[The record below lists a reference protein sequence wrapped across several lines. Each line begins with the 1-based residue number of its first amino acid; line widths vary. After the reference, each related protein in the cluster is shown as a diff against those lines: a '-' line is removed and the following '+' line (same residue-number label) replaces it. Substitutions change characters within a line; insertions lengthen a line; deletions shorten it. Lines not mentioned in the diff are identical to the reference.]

1 MKIIFES
8 KKEKDKFLDALSKS
22 AICPSAL
29 GFNELYN
36 CRVDDLC
43 RKCWKSSGLKMEVQN
58 ETS

>member
-8 KKEKDKFLDALSKS
+8 EKEKDKFLDALSKS

-29 GFNELYN
+29 GFNEFYN
-36 CRVDDLC
+36 CSVDDLC

-58 ETS
+58 EDS